1 MDILHVENLEK
12 DYGARAVG
20 PVSFRLKAGEI
31 GLIVGGS
38 GSGKSTVLDV
48 LYGTR
53 RATGGSA
60 ILSVGNTQR
69 NLFDISVAE
78 LVSIRSVGIG
88 YCTQFLSAIPGKSGA
103 DLANEAACADASL
116 ADITELLDRLALPQ
130 RLWNLPVSSWSGGEK
145 QRLNIALAV
154 LRKPALILLDEPFS
168 ALDETLHPIVW
179 SVLSPLA
186 DEGSAMLIGVHKA
199 SSYTAG
205 AKTLV
210 ALDRSGMSCG
220 FSTD

>member
-1 MDILHVENLEK
+1 MDILRVENLEK
-12 DYGARAVG
+12 DYEARAVG
-20 PVSFRLKAGEI
+20 PVSFRLRAGEI

-48 LYGTR
+48 LYGTK
-53 RATGGSA
+53 RASRGSA
-60 ILSVGNTQR
+60 FLCVGDGQR
-69 NLFDISVAE
+69 DLFDISVAE
-78 LVSIRSVGIG
+78 LVSIRSVAIG
-88 YCTQFLSAIPGKSGA
+88 YCTQFLPAIPGKLAA
-103 DLANEAACADASL
+103 DLANEAAYAETNS

-145 QRLNIALAV
+145 QRLNIALAA

-168 ALDETLHPIVW
+168 ALDEALHPVVW
-179 SVLSPLA
+179 SVLSALA

-205 AKTLV
+205 AETLV
-210 ALDRSGMSCG
+210 ALD
-220 FSTD
+220 